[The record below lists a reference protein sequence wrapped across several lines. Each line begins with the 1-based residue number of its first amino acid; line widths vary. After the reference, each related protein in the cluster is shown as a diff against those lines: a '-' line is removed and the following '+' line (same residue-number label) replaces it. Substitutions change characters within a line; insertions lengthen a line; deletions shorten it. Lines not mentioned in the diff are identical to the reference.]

1 MEAIKLTNMENNE
14 VFINLSQ
21 VSTLN
26 RRGRGT
32 TVIFDN
38 GTKVEVRESLTIVMY
53 LLEHY
58 VFNIEADD
66 ILQQSLL

>member
-1 MEAIKLTNMENNE
+1 MEAIKLTNMENEE
-14 VFINLSQ
+14 VFINLNN
-21 VSTLN
+21 VSTFN

-58 VFNIEADD
+58 VFDVSTDEIC
-66 ILQQSLL
+66 Q